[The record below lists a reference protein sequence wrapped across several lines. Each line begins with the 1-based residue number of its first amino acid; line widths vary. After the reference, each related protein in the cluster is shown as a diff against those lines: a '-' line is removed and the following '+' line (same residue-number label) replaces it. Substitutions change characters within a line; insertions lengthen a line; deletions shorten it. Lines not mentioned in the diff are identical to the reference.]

1 MQISTRSYCYL
12 LLWFGLII
20 ICSELTPYFANDY
33 RYMLVQG
40 THDFI
45 SSYQDIWQSQYQHY
59 FAWGGRSV
67 AHTIAQVLLFWGK
80 PLSAVAQACCYV
92 LLLPKLNSF
101 LEKPRLD
108 NNALTYPKQNVRC
121 KHVQKKAKS

>member
-45 SSYQDIWQSQYQHY
+45 SSYQDIWQSQYQH
-59 FAWGGRSV
+59 
-67 AHTIAQVLLFWGK
+67 
-80 PLSAVAQACCYV
+80 
-92 LLLPKLNSF
+92 
-101 LEKPRLD
+101 
-108 NNALTYPKQNVRC
+108 
-121 KHVQKKAKS
+121 